1 MGHPLQ
7 RFSGSLETISGS
19 QLETSHSLQE
29 FSTEVRLSLLS
40 LRMANDGSW
49 KIESDLLFKKIADIE
64 ASLEVFLQFTAWRY
78 ANVSTAYSGH

>member
-1 MGHPLQ
+1 
-7 RFSGSLETISGS
+7 
-19 QLETSHSLQE
+19 
-29 FSTEVRLSLLS
+29 VRLSLLS

-78 ANVSTAYSGH
+78 ANVSTTYSGH